1 MTNTLVKIGR
11 QASVWVPPVYREIAV
26 PRTVQ
31 AQSATWESAPFR
43 TEYRYSLPDGWV
55 VTPTLDMN
63 GVGFALRPNQRVVGN
78 VLEVWTIPFGGRST
92 VQLYRQATAPK
103 THTYLTYTSELVAPG
118 YWMAR
123 ADEPSWAHGAQSHDK
138 KRAPWAMQF
147 KVPHA
152 EHGVLVGPALAS
164 SEPSGD
170 DLRQRIAQGFLVQGD
185 TALVWST
192 QSPPASAPM
201 QWLNPIP
208 AVTPDTVLRMEG
220 DGKRITWLVD
230 GVPVARAGMVLAGDP
245 QLVMAA
251 ALSGPM
257 DSVDS
262 PVFTGK
268 VGGQM
273 LLQATPVVVL
283 TSSVPAISRQGRAF
297 LVATPTLQAH
307 GYGNHLVDTRQPC
320 LQASSRGAWA
330 NLQDR
335 RTPRLMAVGLVG
347 AVGRSVLQAS
357 PYMAA
362 HGYTQGFA
370 NLKVLPWVRITAA
383 KVVPNT
389 EETLVAFD
397 AIYSERDAGM
407 GAVAVDNAVVLAD
420 ISATIRRNVAS
431 STRLRAKDHTDTSRL
446 LYSVLT
452 EHLQV
457 AVPMQG
463 RRLLDGRVLE
473 VVQGASRVHIG
484 VLLDAQVQEALQGVA
499 GMNAGRITD
508 AALLEQLAAQLGV
521 EHAAVLQALVSELLG
536 VTVLQDLGQPT
547 EVWSVTESGESTS
560 YTDYPFDSFANIG
573 GHFFGASETGL
584 YELEGDSDDGQ
595 PIEAAINLGERD
607 LDTNAIKSLANAY
620 VSVNSSAPMR
630 LQVKLGGQQYTY
642 LTRGAGPS
650 MQTQRFDLGRGL
662 RGHFFELQ
670 LMNTD
675 GADFELGGL
684 EFVAQESKRRI

>member
-1 MTNTLVKIGR
+1 M
-11 QASVWVPPVYREIAV
+11 
-26 PRTVQ
+26 
-31 AQSATWESAPFR
+31 
-43 TEYRYSLPDGWV
+43 
-55 VTPTLDMN
+55 
-63 GVGFALRPNQRVVGN
+63 
-78 VLEVWTIPFGGRST
+78 
-92 VQLYRQATAPK
+92 
-103 THTYLTYTSELVAPG
+103 
-118 YWMAR
+118 
-123 ADEPSWAHGAQSHDK
+123 
-138 KRAPWAMQF
+138 
-147 KVPHA
+147 
-152 EHGVLVGPALAS
+152 
-164 SEPSGD
+164 
-170 DLRQRIAQGFLVQGD
+170 
-185 TALVWST
+185 
-192 QSPPASAPM
+192 
-201 QWLNPIP
+201 
-208 AVTPDTVLRMEG
+208 
-220 DGKRITWLVD
+220 
-230 GVPVARAGMVLAGDP
+230 
-245 QLVMAA
+245 
-251 ALSGPM
+251 
-257 DSVDS
+257 
-262 PVFTGK
+262 
-268 VGGQM
+268 
-273 LLQATPVVVL
+273 
-283 TSSVPAISRQGRAF
+283 
-297 LVATPTLQAH
+297 
-307 GYGNHLVDTRQPC
+307 
-320 LQASSRGAWA
+320 
-330 NLQDR
+330 
-335 RTPRLMAVGLVG
+335 
-347 AVGRSVLQAS
+347 
-357 PYMAA
+357 
-362 HGYTQGFA
+362 
-370 NLKVLPWVRITAA
+370 RITAA

-431 STRLRAKDHTDTSRL
+431 STRLRAKDHADASRL

-508 AALLEQLAAQLGV
+508 AALLEQLAAKLGV

-642 LTRGAGPS
+642 LTRGASPS